1 MILFLILLD
10 EHLFKYYN
18 YIGDV
23 MEIKNIKKLKSG
35 KYKIELDDNNKILT
49 YDDVIINNNLL
60 YKKNIDHDLLE
71 NINIETSYYD
81 IYTKVLKYIS
91 IKMRSKK
98 EIIEYLNKNKVE
110 KNDQKKIIDHLTKSG
125 LLNDEMFAK
134 AFVSD
139 KIFLS
144 NIGRLKIKKELLD
157 HDINIDIIDKIIY
170 TYSDDVF
177 EEKLTKLMKKKI
189 KNSKYNGYLLKQKIF
204 YEFNNLGYENELISK
219 VYDSIDIISNINK
232 DFDKYYNIL
241 SKKYNGVELKNKLKN
256 KLYSRGYSIDD
267 INSIINTI

>member
-1 MILFLILLD
+1 
-10 EHLFKYYN
+10 
-18 YIGDV
+18 

-35 KYKIELDDNNKILT
+35 KYKIELDDNNRILT

-110 KNDQKKIIDHLTKSG
+110 KNDQKKIIDHLIKSG

-177 EEKLTKLMKKKI
+177 EEKLTKLMKK
-189 KNSKYNGYLLKQKIF
+189 LLKT
-204 YEFNNLGYENELISK
+204 
-219 VYDSIDIISNINK
+219 
-232 DFDKYYNIL
+232 
-241 SKKYNGVELKNKLKN
+241 KL
-256 KLYSRGYSIDD
+256 
-267 INSIINTI
+267 

>member
-1 MILFLILLD
+1 MILFLIILD

-232 DFDKYYNIL
+232 DFDKYYNTL
-241 SKKYNGVELKNKLKN
+241 SKKYNGAELKNKLKN

>member
-1 MILFLILLD
+1 MILFLIILD

-35 KYKIELDDNNKILT
+35 KYKIELDGNNKILT

-110 KNDQKKIIDHLTKSG
+110 KNDQEKIIDHLTKSG
-125 LLNDEMFAK
+125 LLDDEMFAK